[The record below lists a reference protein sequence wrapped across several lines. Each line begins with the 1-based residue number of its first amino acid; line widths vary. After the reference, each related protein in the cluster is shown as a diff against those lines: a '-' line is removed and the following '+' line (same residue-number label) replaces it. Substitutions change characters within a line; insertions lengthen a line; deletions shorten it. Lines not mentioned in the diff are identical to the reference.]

1 MVWQDV
7 AISVASLVF
16 SLSLLPQLWAGFRG
30 KKGPIKPMTSV
41 PTFAGLFAVSYAY
54 FTLSLIFS
62 AVVCFL
68 TGCIWL
74 ALFMQRV
81 MYGEK
86 GKAAGG
92 RKAARA
98 KKK

>member
-16 SLSLLPQLWAGFRG
+16 SLSLLPQLWAGFRE
-30 KKGPIKPMTSV
+30 KKGPIKPQTSV
-41 PTFAGLFAVSYAY
+41 PTFAGLFVVSCAY

-62 AVVCFL
+62 AIVCFL

-74 ALFMQRV
+74 ALFLQRV
-81 MYGEK
+81 AYGEN
-86 GKAAGG
+86 GKEKSG
-92 RKAARA
+92 RI
-98 KKK
+98 

>member
-16 SLSLLPQLWAGFRG
+16 SLSLLPQLWAGFRE
-30 KKGPIKPMTSV
+30 KKGPIKPQTSV
-41 PTFAGLFAVSYAY
+41 PTFAGLFVVSYAY

-62 AVVCFL
+62 AAVCFL

-74 ALFMQRV
+74 ALFAQWM
-81 MYGEK
+81 MYGRK
-86 GKAAGG
+86 IKKRDSKSAARTGKA
-92 RKAARA
+92 
-98 KKK
+98 